1 MAAHCKGF
9 MVNRKGWLTS
19 CLALLVFLS
28 SLLLWPHTAGTLP
41 GPASFIPHGLFLL
54 WAVRRPASSVWL
66 WPLPAWVLASQWS
79 GALWAGGLALSL
91 YLLAGATWLAGIR
104 RSAHDLNSP
113 PALFRLLPTV
123 LLVPAA
129 ATALLLRG
137 WQALAGVHVS
147 LTQALLQY
155 GGLALALTLCL
166 PAAFTGRAYS
176 RRRYAELPIIALLTL
191 SLWATLLGV
200 GHVPL
205 VPIYLLLYPFMLWAA
220 YRAGIVGA
228 TLFGLLVLVLA
239 VVLEVPSFQLLRL
252 PANGIVLNL
261 ALVLSALLVAMQSEA
276 AARQMRQLQDSLA
289 RFEALLRH
297 SPNVMSLK
305 DLEGRY
311 LLVNRAYSQALGKL
325 PAELIG
331 RKSADFLP
339 PEEAQLVA
347 EQDRQVLNALESRQ
361 YEQVLTLDGLPG
373 DFLVTKFP
381 LFDANGLPA
390 GIGCIATDISQNK
403 REQQAKQEAE
413 NRYHA
418 LIEQSLVGIYI
429 LQGERLT
436 YVNDKL
442 AEMLGYPGEALL
454 GQKIDKVLA
463 GEERQRLRQQINQ
476 RLRENIAIMH
486 FATRLVRQDG
496 QPLDVEI
503 HSRLFDYRGQ
513 HAIIG
518 VVVDISDR
526 VQADANQK
534 LASKVFE
541 NAAEGILITGA
552 DHRIIAVNQAF
563 TRITGYLPEQVIG
576 RVSRIFR
583 DDTSWST
590 AMLDGLARHGHWQGE
605 MLDRRRSHEWYPAEL
620 SISAVRDDAG
630 EISNYV
636 GVFADITVR
645 KQAEE
650 RLQFL
655 ANHDPLTRLPNRS
668 WLIARLEDR
677 IQMLA
682 GTGQQAAVMFLDLD
696 RFKLINDSFGHQ
708 TGDELLRETASR
720 LEQVVG
726 SRGEIARLG
735 GDEFTLLVSH
745 FASQA
750 TLSTLAEDILAVLAQ
765 PLRLEGQELIVTG
778 SLGISVYPYDG
789 SDARTLL
796 KNADVAMYRAKEAG
810 KNTYQFFAAEMNA
823 QAVERLQLENSLRQA
838 LERGE
843 FELYFQPILVAA
855 TRRLEALE
863 VLLRWRH
870 PELGLVPPGRFIPLA
885 EETGLIR
892 PIGDW
897 VIRQACRQL
906 ADWDCLGLHVPRLA
920 INLSARQFEQQALIV
935 QVASALAEA
944 GIAAGRLELEMTES
958 MVMQNPTEAVLLLR
972 ELKALGVRLSID
984 DFGTGYSSLSYLK
997 RFPLDTLK
1005 IDRSFIEG
1013 LPADGDSAAIAEA
1026 ILAMAR
1032 KLSFSVVAEGVE
1044 TEEQAAF
1051 LTAKGCQLL
1060 QGYLFSR
1067 PLPAA
1072 ELPAFLK
1079 RQNPQPLTADN
1090 GVIVR

>member
-1 MAAHCKGF
+1 
-9 MVNRKGWLTS
+9 MVNRKEWLAS
-19 CLALLVFLS
+19 CLALLVFLP
-28 SLLLWPHTAGTLP
+28 SLLLWPHAATSAP

-54 WAVRRPASSVWL
+54 WAVRHPARSIWL
-66 WPLPAWVLASQWS
+66 WPLLAWGLASQWA
-79 GALWAGGLALSL
+79 GPLWAGGLALSL
-91 YLLAGATWLAGIR
+91 YLVAGAARLAGIHHAR
-104 RSAHDLNSP
+104 LTLNS
-113 PALFRLLPTV
+113 LSSLLRLLSS
-123 LLVPAA
+123 LLLAPAA
-129 ATALLLRG
+129 AAALLLWG
-137 WQALAGVHVS
+137 VQAFSGVGLPLA
-147 LTQALLQY
+147 QALLQY
-155 GGLALALTLCL
+155 GALALALVLCV
-166 PAAFTGRAYS
+166 PAAFAGVEYS
-176 RRRYAELPIIALLTL
+176 RRRYLELLLIALVTV
-191 SLWATLLGV
+191 SLWAAALGA

-205 VPIYLLLYPFMLWAA
+205 VPIHLLLYPCLLWAA
-220 YRAGIVGA
+220 CRAGIGGA
-228 TLFGLLVLVLA
+228 TLLGLLILVLA
-239 VVLEVPSFQLLRL
+239 AFLDGPSFQPVPL

-261 ALVLSALLVAMQSEA
+261 ALVLSAQLVATQSEA
-276 AARQMRQLQDSLA
+276 AVRRIRQLQDSLA
-289 RFEALLRH
+289 RFEAWLRN

-311 LLVNRAYSQALGKL
+311 LLVNRAYSRALGKA

-331 RKSADFLP
+331 KKSADFLP
-339 PEEAQLVA
+339 PEEARATA
-347 EQDRQVLNALESRQ
+347 EQDRQVLSALESRQ
-361 YEQVLTLDGLPG
+361 YEQTLTLDGLPG

-381 LFDANGLPA
+381 LFDADGLPA
-390 GIGCIATDISQNK
+390 GIGCIATDITQSK
-403 REQQAKQEAE
+403 RERQAKQEAE

-429 LQGERLT
+429 LQDECLA

-442 AEMLGYPGEALL
+442 AEMLGYPGEDLL
-454 GQKIDKVLA
+454 GKRIETVLA
-463 GEERQRLRQQINQ
+463 HEERQRLRQQINQ
-476 RLRENIAIMH
+476 RLSENISIMH
-486 FATRLVRQDG
+486 FSARLVRKDG
-496 QPLDVEI
+496 QLLDVEI
-503 HSRLFDYRGQ
+503 HSRLFEYRGRA
-513 HAIIG
+513 AIIG

-552 DHRIIAVNQAF
+552 DYRIIAVNQAF
-563 TRITGYLPEQVIG
+563 TRITGYQSEQVIG

-583 DDTSWST
+583 DNTSWSV

-630 EISNYV
+630 AITNYV

-668 WLIARLEDR
+668 WLIACLEDR
-677 IQMLA
+677 IQQIA
-682 GTGQQAAVMFLDLD
+682 GSGQQVAVMFLDLD

-726 SRGEIARLG
+726 GRGQIARLG

-765 PLRLEGQELIVTG
+765 PLWLEGQELIVTG
-778 SLGISVYPYDG
+778 SLGISVYPHDG

-823 QAVERLQLENSLRQA
+823 QAIERLQLERGLRQA

-843 FELYFQPILVAA
+843 FELHFQPIVAA
-855 TRRLEALE
+855 ATYRLEALE

-870 PELGLVPPGRFIPLA
+870 PELGLVSPVRFIPLA

-906 ADWDCLGLHVPRLA
+906 AEWDCLGLHVPRLA
-920 INLSARQFEQQALIV
+920 INLSARQFEQQGLIV
-935 QVASALAEA
+935 QVAGALAEA

-958 MVMQNPTEAVLLLR
+958 MVMQNPSEAVSLLG

-1013 LPADGDSAAIAEA
+1013 LPGDGDNAAIAEA

-1044 TEEQAAF
+1044 TEAQAAF
-1051 LTAKGCQLL
+1051 LCAKGCQLL

-1072 ELPAFLK
+1072 ELPAFLQQ
-1079 RQNPQPLTADN
+1079 RSPQPLTRERGA
-1090 GVIVR
+1090 IVR

>member
-1 MAAHCKGF
+1 

-28 SLLLWPHTAGTLP
+28 SLPLWPNTAGTLP

-54 WAVRRPASSVWL
+54 WAVRRPTSSVWL
-66 WPLPAWVLASQWS
+66 WPLPAWALASQWA
-79 GALWAGGLALSL
+79 GPLWAGGLALSL
-91 YLLAGATWLAGIR
+91 YLTAGAAWLAGIR
-104 RSAHDLNSP
+104 RSAHDLSSP
-113 PALFRLLPTV
+113 PVLFRLLPAV
-123 LLVPAA
+123 LLAPAA
-129 ATALLLRG
+129 ATAILLRVLQG
-137 WQALAGVHVS
+137 LVGADVPL
-147 LTQALLQY
+147 LQALLQY
-155 GGLALALTLCL
+155 GALALALTLCV
-166 PAAFTGRAYS
+166 PAAFAAGVHS
-176 RRRYAELPIIALLTL
+176 RRRYAELPVIVLLTL
-191 SLWATLLGV
+191 SWWATLFGV

-205 VPIYLLLYPFMLWAA
+205 VPVYLLLYPFMLWAA
-220 YRAGIVGA
+220 YRGGIVGA
-228 TLFGLLVLVLA
+228 TLLGLLVMVLA
-239 VVLEVPSFQLLRL
+239 VFLDAPSFQPLPL

-261 ALVLSALLVAMQSEA
+261 ALVLSALLVAVQSEA
-276 AARQMRQLQDSLA
+276 AARQVRQLQDSLA
-289 RFEALLRH
+289 RFDALLRH

-305 DLEGRY
+305 DLDGRY
-311 LLVNRAYSQALGKL
+311 LLVNRAYSQALGKA

-331 RKSADFLP
+331 KKSTDFLS
-339 PEEAQLVA
+339 PEEAQLA
-347 EQDRQVLNALESRQ
+347 TEQDQQVLNALESRQ
-361 YEQVLTLDGLPG
+361 YEQTLTLAGLPS

-381 LFDANGLPA
+381 LFDANGLLA

-429 LQGERLT
+429 LQDERLA

-442 AEMLGYPGEALL
+442 AEMLGYRGEDLL
-454 GQKIDKVLA
+454 GQKMDKVLA
-463 GEERQRLRQQINQ
+463 REERQQLRQQINQ

-486 FATRLVRQDG
+486 FATRLVRHDG
-496 QPLDVEI
+496 LPLDVEI
-503 HSRLFDYRGQ
+503 HSRLFDYQGHR
-513 HAIIG
+513 AIIG

-552 DHRIIAVNQAF
+552 DYRIIAVNQAF

-576 RVSRIFR
+576 RMSRIFR
-583 DDTSWST
+583 DDTSWSS
-590 AMLDGLARHGHWQGE
+590 AMLDGLARHGHWHGE

-630 EISNYV
+630 VVSNYV

-677 IQMLA
+677 IQHLDCS
-682 GTGQQAAVMFLDLD
+682 GQQVAVMFLDLD

-708 TGDELLRETASR
+708 TGDELLRETANR

-750 TLSTLAEDILAVLAQ
+750 TLSALAEDILAVLAQ

-778 SLGISVYPYDG
+778 SLGISVYPCDG

-823 QAVERLQLENSLRQA
+823 QAVERLQLENGLRQA

-843 FELYFQPILVAA
+843 FELHFQPILAAA

-906 ADWDCLGLHVPRLA
+906 ADWDCQGLHVPRLA
-920 INLSARQFEQQALIV
+920 INLSARQFEQQSLIV
-935 QVASALAEA
+935 QVAGALAEA

-958 MVMQNPTEAVLLLR
+958 MVMQNPTEAVSLLR

-1026 ILAMAR
+1026 ILALAR

-1044 TEEQAAF
+1044 TEAQAAF

-1079 RQNPQPLTADN
+1079 RQSPQPRMADS
-1090 GVIVR
+1090 GAIVR